1 MDEIEETFFPYNNK
15 KIQKSKLN
23 KVFICQPILSEAN
36 KNRKI
41 DNKSNNLIISSS
53 LKKFPLSKD
62 HINLTNLKQTHSILK
77 TTHFSSTPNING
89 YQPITKNKN
98 SKLTYHSFNY
108 KYIKPKTPVD
118 LSLYTIL
125 ALSKN
130 KYLRKYNK
138 DIDDNN
144 KCKYR
149 NKKNKNIRFLIN
161 KEYINEC
168 NEKNKNEKVIE
179 SKKKSMVF
187 LSCFNNNFVNS
198 EKIRFYNMM
207 ERLNKIKLFVEV
219 NPKNK
224 YKIIKNFLISIGLNN
239 QIYYSKNKMN
249 NFIKFIK
256 KDFIVDPSKSFKDNI
271 INILNNNNEYISY
284 QNNLKNYGNIL
295 SSPNKTISQRIK
307 NIMHIN
313 TNLYKSINLKYNTYD
328 KYKINRYDLDLKS
341 NMKKQKEANNR
352 INNPEF
358 LDIIKN
364 PEKLMNSLENKIKD
378 GKNDL
383 LYSKTYSFWNKN
395 FQSTNNINI
404 NLVNSYDFDKLK
416 KRNILTEYAC
426 FEKAKNNFDFQTIK
440 IKYHI

>member
-1 MDEIEETFFPYNNK
+1 MDEIEEAFFPYNNK
-15 KIQKSKLN
+15 KIHKSKLN
-23 KVFICQPILSEAN
+23 KIFICQPVLSDINES
-36 KNRKI
+36 KKF
-41 DNKSNNLIISSS
+41 SNNSYNLIASSS
-53 LKKFPLSKD
+53 LKKLHLSKD
-62 HINLTNLKQTHSILK
+62 HINLTNLKQAHSILK
-77 TTHFSSTPNING
+77 TNHFSSTPNINK

-108 KYIKPKTPVD
+108 KYIKPKAPVD

-130 KYLRKYNK
+130 KYFGKYNK

-144 KCKYR
+144 IYK

-168 NEKNKNEKVIE
+168 NQKNKNENIIE
-179 SKKKSMVF
+179 SKKKSMIF
-187 LSCFNNNFVNS
+187 LSCFNNNFINS

-207 ERLNKIKLFVEV
+207 ERFNKIKLFIEV

-224 YKIIKNFLISIGLNN
+224 YKIIKNFLISLGLNN

-271 INILNNNNEYISY
+271 INILNNNKEYSSY

-295 SSPNKTISQRIK
+295 SSPNKTISQRVK
-307 NIMHIN
+307 NIVHIN
-313 TNLYKSINLKYNTYD
+313 TNLYKNINLKYNTYD
-328 KYKINRYDLDLKS
+328 KFKINSYDLDLKS
-341 NMKKQKEANNR
+341 NMKKQKEANIR
-352 INNPEF
+352 INNPEYF
-358 LDIIKN
+358 DIIKN
-364 PEKLMNSLENKIKD
+364 PEKLMNSLENQIKD
-378 GKNDL
+378 GKNDMF
-383 LYSKTYSFWNKN
+383 YDKTYSYWNKN
-395 FQSTNNINI
+395 ISYTNKL
-404 NLVNSYDFDKLK
+404 NLNLANNYDFNKLK
-416 KRNILTEYAC
+416 KRNLITEYAC
-426 FEKAKNNFDFQTIK
+426 FEKAKNNFNFQTIK

>member
-41 DNKSNNLIISSS
+41 DNKSNNLIVSSS

-130 KYLRKYNK
+130 KYLGKYNK

-149 NKKNKNIRFLIN
+149 NKKK
-161 KEYINEC
+161 
-168 NEKNKNEKVIE
+168 
-179 SKKKSMVF
+179 
-187 LSCFNNNFVNS
+187 
-198 EKIRFYNMM
+198 
-207 ERLNKIKLFVEV
+207 
-219 NPKNK
+219 
-224 YKIIKNFLISIGLNN
+224 
-239 QIYYSKNKMN
+239 
-249 NFIKFIK
+249 
-256 KDFIVDPSKSFKDNI
+256 
-271 INILNNNNEYISY
+271 
-284 QNNLKNYGNIL
+284 
-295 SSPNKTISQRIK
+295 
-307 NIMHIN
+307 
-313 TNLYKSINLKYNTYD
+313 
-328 KYKINRYDLDLKS
+328 
-341 NMKKQKEANNR
+341 
-352 INNPEF
+352 
-358 LDIIKN
+358 
-364 PEKLMNSLENKIKD
+364 
-378 GKNDL
+378 
-383 LYSKTYSFWNKN
+383 
-395 FQSTNNINI
+395 
-404 NLVNSYDFDKLK
+404 
-416 KRNILTEYAC
+416 
-426 FEKAKNNFDFQTIK
+426 
-440 IKYHI
+440 